1 MKTVIQSILS
11 LLLLVSAAS
20 FAGKVDINSA
30 DATVIATEL
39 KGVGEA
45 KALAIVAYREANGP
59 FKSADD
65 LSQVKGIGDRT
76 VEINRE
82 NIVVGGKAE

>member
-20 FAGKVDINSA
+20 FAGEVDINSA
-30 DATVIATEL
+30 DAMVIATEL

-45 KALAIVAYREANGP
+45 KAQAIVAYREANGP
-59 FKSADD
+59 FRSADD

>member
-20 FAGKVDINSA
+20 FAGKVDVNNA
-30 DATVIATEL
+30 GAEVIATEL
-39 KGVGEA
+39 QGVGES
-45 KALAIVAYREANGP
+45 KARAIVAYREANGP

-76 VEINRE
+76 VELNRE